1 MVGLL
6 MEEWDVEEVE
16 RVSMEL
22 AQGMTLIKA
31 CAAEVA
37 PTHEDAHPVPDVEV
51 RRYTHTRTHA
61 HRLDL
66 ELAHMPCCH
75 SFP

>member
-1 MVGLL
+1 MGRELVGLL

-31 CAAEVA
+31 WAAEVA

-61 HRLDL
+61 RTHTDWTW
-66 ELAHMPCCH
+66 
-75 SFP
+75 S